1 MQNNL
6 SEMTPYGITK
16 VQALMVPDDLV
27 SNRKVCVVDTGYN
40 RGHPDL
46 PNGNQVTGYTGTY
59 TAGNWYE
66 DLDGHGTHC
75 AGTIAAIGGNEKGVV
90 GVVRSGAMKIHI
102 VKVFGDDGKWAW
114 TSSLINAVSCS
125 KCIFFLPLQ
134 EFCRSLMRNDFLT
147 VYILLN
153 EFFQG
158 RRMRSS
164 RSKCGEHVSWWRRRK

>member
-46 PNGNQVTGYTGTY
+46 PSGNQVTGYTGTY

-147 VYILLN
+147 VYI
-153 EFFQG
+153 
-158 RRMRSS
+158 
-164 RSKCGEHVSWWRRRK
+164 C